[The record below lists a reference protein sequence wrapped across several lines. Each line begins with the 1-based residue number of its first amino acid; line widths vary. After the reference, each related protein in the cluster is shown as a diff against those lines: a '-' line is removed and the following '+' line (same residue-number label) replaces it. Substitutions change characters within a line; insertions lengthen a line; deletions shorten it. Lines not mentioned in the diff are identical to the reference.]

1 MFTLNTM
8 GLELRI
14 RLGVVHTEHK
24 EIRTIR
30 IRLGVVHTEHKE
42 IRTKNSGGFTL
53 NKRRLELRREDGL
66 FTLNTRRL

>member
-1 MFTLNTM
+1 MFTLN
-8 GLELRI
+8 I
-14 RLGVVHTEHK
+14 RK
-24 EIRTIR
+24 IRTIR